1 LRSSG
6 KRWHERFADCLKE
19 EGFFPCKTEPDIW
32 MRPATDMS
40 CYEMVAVYVDDLA
53 FGMKDPR
60 KFLENLETKHKFKL
74 KGSGPISFHL
84 GCDFERD
91 QDGTL
96 SMVPRQYIE
105 RMINQYE
112 RMFSCK
118 PKLNVTSPLDKGD
131 HPETDT
137 SEFLDDAGQQQY
149 QSLIGSLQW
158 AITLGRID
166 VTTAVMTMSSFR
178 AQPRV
183 GHLSRVQRIVAYLHR
198 YCNARIRFRT
208 HEPDFS
214 DLPVPTHDWADSTY
228 GLVDEDIPK
237 DLPSPLGKPVVTV
250 SYVDANLMH
259 DLTTG
264 RSVTG
269 ILHFLNATPIDWYSK
284 KMSTVETATYAA
296 EFISARTCIEQLI
309 DLRTTLRYL
318 GVPMRERS
326 YMFGDNQ
333 SVVNSA
339 INPTSKLHKRHTVLS
354 YHRVR
359 EAIASGKFVFT
370 HISGENNP
378 ADILS
383 KHWGASDVTHMLQ
396 LLFYK
401 EGDTIGA
408 PGKSNSVR
416 IADVT
421 VQTNSISKFSKH
433 GNESIGGRVRG
444 NTQIHSVEKFSCLAT
459 GRVCYGGH
467 HLQGYRCSPKLGSIS
482 FSEGIMGSYPHTIP
496 SCSEYFDSNDVASA
510 DSGQTFPKTEIGQ
523 TLSTNHKVGTQ
534 SRTYTSNESLGC
546 SMSFQDNPRM
556 PRIRMENTDHSD
568 RGKEHLA

>member
-1 LRSSG
+1 
-6 KRWHERFADCLKE
+6 
-19 EGFFPCKTEPDIW
+19 
-32 MRPATDMS
+32 M
-40 CYEMVAVYVDDLA
+40 
-53 FGMKDPR
+53 
-60 KFLENLETKHKFKL
+60 
-74 KGSGPISFHL
+74 
-84 GCDFERD
+84 
-91 QDGTL
+91 
-96 SMVPRQYIE
+96 
-105 RMINQYE
+105 
-112 RMFSCK
+112 
-118 PKLNVTSPLDKGD
+118 
-131 HPETDT
+131 
-137 SEFLDDAGQQQY
+137 
-149 QSLIGSLQW
+149 
-158 AITLGRID
+158 
-166 VTTAVMTMSSFR
+166 
-178 AQPRV
+178 
-183 GHLSRVQRIVAYLHR
+183 
-198 YCNARIRFRT
+198 
-208 HEPDFS
+208 
-214 DLPVPTHDWADSTY
+214 PTYDWADSTY
-228 GLVDEDIPK
+228 GSVDEDIPN

-383 KHWGASDVTHMLQ
+383 KHWGASDVMHMLQ

-408 PGKSNSVR
+408 PGKSHPAR
-416 IADVT
+416 IAAVT
-421 VQTNSISKFSKH
+421 VQASSISGTSKH

-444 NTQIHSVEKFSCLAT
+444 NTQIHSVEKFPCLAP
-459 GRVCYGGH
+459 GQVCYGGH
-467 HLQGYRCSPKLGSIS
+467 CLQDYRCSPKLGSIS
-482 FSEGIMGSYPHTIP
+482 FSEGIMGSYLHTIP
-496 SCSEYFDSNDVASA
+496 SRSEYFDSNDTAGA

-523 TLSTNHKVGTQ
+523 TLSTNHKDGTQ
-534 SRTYTSNESLGC
+534 SRTYTSNESLGY
-546 SMSFQDNPRM
+546 SQSFQDNPRT
-556 PRIRMENTDHSD
+556 PRIRMENIDHSD
-568 RGKEHLA
+568 HGKEHLV